1 VSAPLP
7 WLDTPL
13 QQALRQRAHALLIH
27 GPAGVGQYEFGF
39 ELAKALL
46 CEAAGEG
53 AHRPCGRCAACHLMD
68 THGHPDFKLL
78 LPEALRE
85 PLGWPEEESR
95 KKDSKP
101 SKWIRIED
109 VRQAIDWSHQSVSR
123 GVAKVLLIHPATAMQ
138 EASANALL
146 KTLEEPAPQVRL
158 LLTATDP
165 ELLLPT
171 IRSRC
176 QRLGLPLPPREAAL
190 AWLQERGIAQ
200 PAVLLDA
207 AGGRPLEA
215 QALAGEGVD
224 AAAWAALPQRL
235 RAGDATAVAQWPLPR
250 LLDTLLK
257 LCHDLMAVAAGGA
270 PRYFPADALPP
281 GAALPALA
289 AWSREL
295 TQLSR
300 HDEHPWNASL
310 LAESLV
316 AQAAAL
322 WPAKA
327 AASAS
332 RSRVTTLGR

>member
-1 VSAPLP
+1 
-7 WLDTPL
+7 
-13 QQALRQRAHALLIH
+13 
-27 GPAGVGQYEFGF
+27 
-39 ELAKALL
+39 
-46 CEAAGEG
+46 
-53 AHRPCGRCAACHLMD
+53 
-68 THGHPDFKLL
+68 
-78 LPEALRE
+78 
-85 PLGWPEEESR
+85 
-95 KKDSKP
+95 
-101 SKWIRIED
+101 
-109 VRQAIDWSHQSVSR
+109 
-123 GVAKVLLIHPATAMQ
+123 
-138 EASANALL
+138 
-146 KTLEEPAPQVRL
+146 
-158 LLTATDP
+158 
-165 ELLLPT
+165 
-171 IRSRC
+171 
-176 QRLGLPLPPREAAL
+176 
-190 AWLQERGIAQ
+190 
-200 PAVLLDA
+200 VLLDA

>member
-1 VSAPLP
+1 VSAALP
-7 WLDTPL
+7 WLEAPL
-13 QQALRQRAHALLIH
+13 QQAMRRRAHALLVH

-53 AHRPCGRCAACHLMD
+53 AHRPCGRCMSCHLMD
-68 THGHPDFKLL
+68 THGHPDFRLL

-85 PLGWPEEESR
+85 PLGWPEEER
-95 KKDSKP
+95 KKDTKP
-101 SKWIRIED
+101 SKWIRIEE
-109 VRQAIDWSHQSVSR
+109 VRYAIDWSHQSVSR

-176 QRLGLPLPPREAAL
+176 QRLELPLPAREAAL
-190 AWLQERGIAQ
+190 AWLQERGVAQ

-207 AGGRPLEA
+207 TGGRPLEA
-215 QALAGEGVD
+215 LALAGEGVD
-224 AAAWAALPQRL
+224 AAAWAALPLRL
-235 RAGDATAVAQWPLPR
+235 RQGDVTAVAQWPLPR
-250 LLDTLLK
+250 LLETLLK

-289 AWSREL
+289 EWSREL

-300 HDEHPWNASL
+300 HDEHPWNGPL

-316 AQAAAL
+316 AQVAAL
-322 WPAKA
+322 WPAK
-327 AASAS
+327 SAPAGS
-332 RSRVTTLGR
+332 RTRVSTLDR

>member
-1 VSAPLP
+1 MSAPLP
-7 WLDTPL
+7 WLNGPL
-13 QQALRQRAHALLIH
+13 QQALRQRSHALLIH

-39 ELAKALL
+39 ELARALL
-46 CEAAGEG
+46 CEATGEG
-53 AHRPCGRCAACHLMD
+53 VQRPCGRCTACHLMD
-68 THGHPDFKLL
+68 THGHPDFRLL

-85 PLGWPEEESR
+85 PLGWPDEEGR
-95 KKDSKP
+95 KKDAKP
-101 SKWIRIED
+101 SKWIRIEE
-109 VRQAIDWSHQSVSR
+109 VRQAIDWTHQSLSR

-158 LLTATDP
+158 LLTTTDP

-176 QRLGLPLPPREAAL
+176 QRLALPLPTREAAL

-215 QALAGEGVD
+215 QALASEGID
-224 AAAWAALPQRL
+224 ADSWSALPQRL
-235 RAGDATAVAQWPLPR
+235 RQGDAGAVAQWPLPR
-250 LLDTLLK
+250 LLETLLK

-270 PRYFPADALPP
+270 PRYFPAEALPP

-300 HDEHPWNASL
+300 HDEHPWNAPL

-322 WPAKA
+322 WPGKP
-327 AASAS
+327 ASAG
-332 RSRVTTLGR
+332 RGRLTTLGR

>member
-1 VSAPLP
+1 MSAPLP
-7 WLDTPL
+7 WLEAPL
-13 QQALRQRAHALLIH
+13 QQALHQRAHALLIH

-39 ELAKALL
+39 GLSRALL
-46 CEAAGEG
+46 CEATGEG
-53 AHRPCGRCAACHLMD
+53 AIRPCGRCTACHLMD
-68 THGHPDFKLL
+68 THGHPDFRLL

-85 PLGWPEEESR
+85 PLGWAEEESR
-95 KKDSKP
+95 KKDAKP
-101 SKWIRIED
+101 SKWIRIEE
-109 VRQAIDWSHQSVSR
+109 VRQAIDWTHQSVSR

-146 KTLEEPAPQVRL
+146 KTLEEPSAQVRL

-176 QRLGLPLPPREAAL
+176 QRLGLALPPREQAL
-190 AWLQERGIAQ
+190 EWLKERGLAQ
-200 PAVLLDA
+200 PQVLLDA

-215 QALAGEGVD
+215 VALAGEGVD

-235 RAGDATAVAQWPLPR
+235 RQGDATAVASWGLPR
-250 LLDTLLK
+250 LLETLLK
-257 LCHDLMAVAAGGA
+257 LCHDLMAQAAGGA
-270 PRYFPADALPP
+270 PRYFPAETLPP
-281 GAALPALA
+281 GAALAELA
-289 AWSREL
+289 SWSREL

-322 WPAKA
+322 WPARA
-327 AASAS
+327 GSS
-332 RSRVTTLGR
+332 RARVTTLGR

>member
-1 VSAPLP
+1 MSAPLP
-7 WLDTPL
+7 WLEAPL
-13 QQALRQRAHALLIH
+13 QQALHQRAHALLIH

-39 ELAKALL
+39 GLARALL
-46 CEAAGEG
+46 CEATGEG
-53 AHRPCGRCAACHLMD
+53 VIRPCGRCTACHLMD
-68 THGHPDFKLL
+68 THGHPDFRLL

-85 PLGWPEEESR
+85 PLGWAEEESR
-95 KKDSKP
+95 KKDAKP
-101 SKWIRIED
+101 SKWIRIEE
-109 VRQAIDWSHQSVSR
+109 VRQAIDWTHQSVSR

-146 KTLEEPAPQVRL
+146 KTLEEPSPQVRL

-176 QRLGLPLPPREAAL
+176 QRLGLALPPREQAL
-190 AWLQERGIAQ
+190 EWLKECGLAQ
-200 PAVLLDA
+200 PQVLLDA

-215 QALAGEGVD
+215 VALAGEGVD

-235 RAGDATAVAQWPLPR
+235 RQGDASAVASWGLPR
-250 LLDTLLK
+250 LLETLLK
-257 LCHDLMAVAAGGA
+257 LCHDLMAQAAGGA

-281 GAALPALA
+281 GAALAELA
-289 AWSREL
+289 SWSREL

-322 WPAKA
+322 WPARA
-327 AASAS
+327 GAGRA
-332 RSRVTTLGR
+332 RVTTLGR

>member
-7 WLDTPL
+7 WLEVPL
-13 QQALRQRAHALLIH
+13 QQALRQRAHALLVH
-27 GPAGVGQYEFGF
+27 GPAGVGQYELGFG
-39 ELAKALL
+39 LARALL

-53 AHRPCGRCAACHLMD
+53 MHRPCGRCTACHLMD

-85 PLGWPEEESR
+85 PLGWAEEESSR
-95 KKDSKP
+95 KKDGKP
-101 SKWIRIED
+101 SKWIRIEE
-109 VRQAIDWSHQSVSR
+109 VRQAIDWTHQSVSR

-146 KTLEEPAPQVRL
+146 KTLEEPSPQVRL

-176 QRLGLPLPPREAAL
+176 QRLGLSLPPREQAL
-190 AWLQERGIAQ
+190 EWLKERGLPQ
-200 PAVLLDA
+200 PQVLLDA

-215 QALAGEGVD
+215 LELTGEGID
-224 AAAWAALPQRL
+224 AAAWTELPRRL
-235 RAGDATAVAQWPLPR
+235 RQGDATAVASWALPR

-257 LCHDLMAVAAGGA
+257 LCPDLMAQAAGGA
-270 PRYFPADALPP
+270 PRYFPAETLPP
-281 GAALPALA
+281 GAVLA
-289 AWSREL
+289 ELATWSREL

-300 HDEHPWNASL
+300 HDEHPWNAPL

-316 AQAAAL
+316 AQVAAL
-322 WPAKA
+322 WPARSA
-327 AASAS
+327 AAGRA
-332 RSRVTTLGR
+332 RVTTLGR

>member
-1 VSAPLP
+1 MSAPLP
-7 WLDTPL
+7 WLDGPL
-13 QQALRQRAHALLIH
+13 QQALRQRSHALLAH

-39 ELAKALL
+39 ELARTLL

-53 AHRPCGRCAACHLMD
+53 VPRPCGRCTACHLMA

-85 PLGWPEEESR
+85 PLGWPDEEGR
-95 KKDSKP
+95 KKDAKP

-109 VRQAIDWSHQSVSR
+109 VRQAIDWTHQSLSR

-176 QRLGLPLPPREAAL
+176 QRLALPLPPREAAL
-190 AWLQERGIAQ
+190 AWLQERGVAQ
-200 PAVLLDA
+200 PAVLLNA

-215 QALAGEGVD
+215 LALANEGVD
-224 AAAWAALPQRL
+224 AAGWTALPQRL
-235 RAGDATAVAQWPLPR
+235 RQGDAGAVAQWPLPR
-250 LLDTLLK
+250 LLETLLK

-270 PRYFPADALPP
+270 PRYFPAEALPP

-322 WPAKA
+322 WPGKSATA
-327 AASAS
+327 A
-332 RSRVTTLGR
+332 RGRLTTLGR

>member
-1 VSAPLP
+1 MSAPLP
-7 WLDTPL
+7 WLEGPL

-39 ELAKALL
+39 ELARALL
-46 CEAAGEG
+46 CEMAGDG
-53 AHRPCGRCAACHLMD
+53 THRPCGRCTACHLMD
-68 THGHPDFKLL
+68 THGHPDFRLL

-85 PLGWPEEESR
+85 PLGWAEEEPR
-95 KKDSKP
+95 KKDAKP
-101 SKWIRIED
+101 SKWIRIEE
-109 VRQAIDWSHQSVSR
+109 VRQAIDWTHQSVSR

-146 KTLEEPAPQVRL
+146 KTLEEPSPQVRL

-176 QRLGLPLPPREAAL
+176 QRLGLALPPRGQAL
-190 AWLQERGIAQ
+190 EWLKERGLAQ
-200 PAVLLDA
+200 PQVLLDA

-215 QALAGEGVD
+215 VALAGEGID
-224 AAAWAALPQRL
+224 AAAWTALPQRL
-235 RAGDATAVAQWPLPR
+235 RQGDATAVASWNLPR
-250 LLDTLLK
+250 LLETLLK
-257 LCHDLMAVAAGGA
+257 LCHDLMAQAAGGA

-281 GAALPALA
+281 GATLA
-289 AWSREL
+289 ELANWSREL

-322 WPAKA
+322 WPARA
-327 AASAS
+327 GSGRA
-332 RSRVTTLGR
+332 RVTTLGR